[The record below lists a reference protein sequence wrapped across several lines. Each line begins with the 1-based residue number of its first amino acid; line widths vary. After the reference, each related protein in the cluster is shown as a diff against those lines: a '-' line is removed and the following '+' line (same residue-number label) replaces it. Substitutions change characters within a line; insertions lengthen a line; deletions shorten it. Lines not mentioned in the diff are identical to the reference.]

1 MTPAKEKELKLFANK
16 GRMNIIRETHA
27 CNSGHPG
34 GSMSSID
41 LMTYLY
47 NGEMRIDP
55 EDPKNE
61 NRDRFVLSKGHCAP
75 ASTRSLPREGIFRK
89 RIC

>member
-1 MTPAKEKELKLFANK
+1 MTPAKEKELKLLANK

-34 GSMSSID
+34 GIMSSIY

-47 NGEMRIDP
+47 Q
-55 EDPKNE
+55 
-61 NRDRFVLSKGHCAP
+61 
-75 ASTRSLPREGIFRK
+75 
-89 RIC
+89 